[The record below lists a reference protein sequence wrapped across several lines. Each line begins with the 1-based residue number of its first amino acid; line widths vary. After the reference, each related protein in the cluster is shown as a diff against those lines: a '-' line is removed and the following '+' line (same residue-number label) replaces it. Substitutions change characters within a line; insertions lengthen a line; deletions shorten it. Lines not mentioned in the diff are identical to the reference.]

1 MHLAERDDYF
11 ASMWS
16 LPIARRA
23 IIAAGCFGMVFTQL
37 TASPATVKFAHQLGA
52 GGWHVGILGALPQ
65 AMLVFQFLAALA
77 ANHLRYRRRTW
88 LCVSLV
94 QRTVLLP
101 IAIGPWLL
109 PDVPTEVW
117 LWGLIAATAA
127 DHAMLQFCSP
137 LWLSWMGDY
146 LPRDGL
152 TRFWGM
158 RQVWMQW
165 AAAAAL
171 LACAILLCKTGWDA
185 RWAYSVIIVIASTCG
200 VIDLLFFLNVHE
212 PPVAHTSR
220 PPIREVLVAPFRH
233 GDFRRFISYSSF
245 WHFAAMLGAPFISMY
260 LLVDVGM
267 GLYDVL
273 LLWATSWVGGALLSR
288 RMGHWTEEYG
298 NRPMLVLC
306 TAIKSLIMIALVFT
320 PRDPTLVFW
329 VMVPVFTIDAATNAG
344 IAIATNGFLLKH
356 SPSENRAT
364 YIAAGTAVA
373 GIVGG
378 VTSIAAGGAL
388 SLLGPSR
395 VEMLGLSFSGF
406 HAVFFAS
413 ILMRVASIFYARRIR
428 EPQAQGAK
436 HVVAVLIGASP
447 LRLIRFPLGLHDALE
462 EEAQK
467 EPARRAA

>member
-1 MHLAERDDYF
+1 
-11 ASMWS
+11 MWS
-16 LPIARRA
+16 LPTARRA
-23 IIAAGCFGMVFTQL
+23 IIVAGCFGMVFTQL
-37 TASPATVKFAHQLGA
+37 TASPATIKFAHRLGA
-52 GGWHVGILGALPQ
+52 GGLHVGILGALPQ

-77 ANHLRYRRRTW
+77 ANHLRYRRWTW

-117 LWGLIAATAA
+117 LWGLIVATAA

-152 TRFWGM
+152 TRFWGT

-171 LACAILLCKTGWDA
+171 LACAILLCKTGWDN
-185 RWAYSVIIVIASTCG
+185 RRAYLLIIVIAATCG
-200 VIDLLFFLNVHE
+200 VTDLLLFLKVPE
-212 PPVAHTSR
+212 PPVTHTSR
-220 PPIREVLVAPFRH
+220 PPIREVLLAPFQH
-233 GDFRRFISYSSF
+233 GDFRRFISYSCF

-260 LLVDVGM
+260 LLVDVQM
-267 GLYDVL
+267 SLYDVL

-288 RMGHWTEEYG
+288 RMGHWAEEYG

-306 TAIKSLIMIALVFT
+306 TSIKSLLMVALVFT

-356 SPSENRAT
+356 TPSENRAM

-373 GIVGG
+373 GLVGG
-378 VTSIAAGGAL
+378 VTSVAAGGAL
-388 SLLGPSR
+388 SLLGPGR
-395 VEMLGLSFSGF
+395 IELLGLSFGGF
-406 HAVFFAS
+406 HAVFCAS
-413 ILMRVASIFYARRIR
+413 MLMRIASIFYVRRIR
-428 EPQAQGAK
+428 EPDSQGAR

-447 LRLIRFPLGLHDALE
+447 LRLIRFPLGLHQALE
-462 EEAQK
+462 DEAER
-467 EPARRAA
+467 EPQRRAA